1 MFRHAAASP
10 SWEGDQ
16 LALLAAGPGCAAS
29 HRAAARMHR
38 LDLPVRSPIELTVPA
53 SDLPRQRGCRI
64 HRTNLLEHLDVVQ
77 VRSMPV
83 TSVARTLLD
92 LGAVVPV
99 ALVEQAAQAAIIERA
114 VGLGDLV
121 SVLERVGGRGRRGTA
136 ALRAVVRGSL
146 PDERLES
153 VLEHALHRLLL
164 QLPGPSAVPQF
175 ELAVGPS
182 HTVRLDFAWPDRRI
196 AVEADGHRW
205 HATRRDL
212 TRDLQRSRAI
222 QAAGWRHHRFG
233 WSDIR
238 ERPDATL
245 AELRRVLNPS
255 GA

>member
-1 MFRHAAASP
+1 MDADARAARLAAGQNGGLTRKDLRSAGLTDRQIDRRVEAGLLVRVHPAVFRHAAASP

-99 ALVEQAAQAAIIERA
+99 ALVEQ
-114 VGLGDLV
+114 
-121 SVLERVGGRGRRGTA
+121 
-136 ALRAVVRGSL
+136 
-146 PDERLES
+146 
-153 VLEHALHRLLL
+153 
-164 QLPGPSAVPQF
+164 
-175 ELAVGPS
+175 
-182 HTVRLDFAWPDRRI
+182 
-196 AVEADGHRW
+196 
-205 HATRRDL
+205 
-212 TRDLQRSRAI
+212 
-222 QAAGWRHHRFG
+222 
-233 WSDIR
+233 
-238 ERPDATL
+238 
-245 AELRRVLNPS
+245 
-255 GA
+255 